1 MVQPRQMGVRNKVRA
16 KNLKCTT
23 LGVNNP
29 FSSSGET
36 MALTG
41 KQNRYLR
48 AMGHHLAPVVTIGK
62 SGLSDEIL
70 AKLMDELESHE
81 LIKVKVGKGAI
92 KRNDAGP
99 LLAEHTGAHVV
110 QLLGKT
116 ILLYRARKEKPG
128 IRLP

>member
-1 MVQPRQMGVRNKVRA
+1 
-16 KNLKCTT
+16 
-23 LGVNNP
+23 
-29 FSSSGET
+29 

-48 AMGHHLAPVVTIGK
+48 AMGHHLDPVVTIGK
-62 SGLSDEIL
+62 SGLSDEVL